1 MSYSTI
7 EIVRKDSGI
16 TYLTLDRPEKR
27 NAINETMIDDLRRAI
42 DELAADDDVRSVIL
56 HGRGRYFCSGADL
69 NWMQAQMGAS
79 REQRLAG
86 ARGFAQMLAALNSLP
101 KLVVGWVYGSAY
113 GGGIG
118 LMACCDT
125 VMVQDETMLRLS
137 ETHLGLIPAT
147 ISPYL
152 MAKLGEAG
160 MRQLAIS
167 GPLIDPHRA
176 VTLGLVSGVFPKD
189 RLSHAV
195 RFEAGQA
202 LMAAPGAAA
211 ATKKLIADLAPK
223 PAFDAIEHT
232 ASLLA
237 DQWETGEA
245 QAGVGAFLNKGQ
257 APWAPGD

>member
-1 MSYSTI
+1 MRYSTI

-27 NAINETMIDDLRRAI
+27 NAINEVMIDDLRRAM
-42 DELAADDDVRSVIL
+42 DELAADDGVRVVIL
-56 HGRGRYFCSGADL
+56 HGRGRRFCAGADL

-79 REQRLAG
+79 REQRLAS
-86 ARGFAQMLAALNSLP
+86 ARSFAEVLAALNAMP
-101 KLVVGWVYGSAY
+101 KLVVGWVYGSAF

-125 VMVQDETMLRLS
+125 VMVEEETMLRLS

-167 GPLIDPHRA
+167 GPLIDPHHA
-176 VTLGLVSGVFPKD
+176 VTLGLASGVYSQD
-189 RLSHAV
+189 RISHTV
-195 RFEAGQA
+195 RYEAAQA
-202 LMAAPGAAA
+202 LKAAPGAAA

-223 PAFDAIEHT
+223 PDFDVIEHT
-232 ASLLA
+232 ANLLA
-237 DQWETGEA
+237 DQWESAEA
-245 QAGVGAFLNKGQ
+245 QAGVSAFFSKGQ
-257 APWAPGD
+257 APWSPGD